1 MRQLIKP
8 ENTMQKTSFR
18 KHRVERFSTQQ
29 VTRQRKERQPKT
41 VILFNKPYDVLPQFT
56 DEAGR
61 STLKDFIPVAGVY
74 AAGRLDRDSEGLLVL
89 TNDGALQA
97 KLTQPGKRTG
107 KIYYVQVEGEP
118 TPEALTALRDGV
130 TLNDG
135 PTLPAGV
142 ELVEEPVWLW
152 PRNPPIRERKSIPTR
167 WLKIT
172 LYEGRNRRAP
182 DDRPRRL
189 PHPAADP
196 LRHGR
201 LYPRRTGQRRL
212 AQSRITEKGKA
223 MFKPHVTVACVV
235 HARDKFLI
243 VEETINGKALWN
255 QPAGHLEANE
265 TLLQAAE
272 RELWEETGIR
282 ATPQHFIRMHQWLAP
297 DNTPF
302 LRFLFAIE
310 LSDLCATEPHDSD
323 IDRCLWLSA
332 EEILNAP
339 NLRSP
344 LVAESIRCYL
354 QDPRQPLSLIGAFNW
369 PFTGGE

>member
-1 MRQLIKP
+1 
-8 ENTMQKTSFR
+8 
-18 KHRVERFSTQQ
+18 
-29 VTRQRKERQPKT
+29 
-41 VILFNKPYDVLPQFT
+41 
-56 DEAGR
+56 
-61 STLKDFIPVAGVY
+61 
-74 AAGRLDRDSEGLLVL
+74 
-89 TNDGALQA
+89 
-97 KLTQPGKRTG
+97 
-107 KIYYVQVEGEP
+107 
-118 TPEALTALRDGV
+118 
-130 TLNDG
+130 
-135 PTLPAGV
+135 
-142 ELVEEPVWLW
+142 
-152 PRNPPIRERKSIPTR
+152 
-167 WLKIT
+167 
-172 LYEGRNRRAP
+172 
-182 DDRPRRL
+182 
-189 PHPAADP
+189 
-196 LRHGR
+196 
-201 LYPRRTGQRRL
+201 
-212 AQSRITEKGKA
+212 

-235 HARDKFLI
+235 HAQDKFLI

-369 PFTGGE
+369 PFTGVCKFTQILQLPQNTKGGIARC